1 MKCFHHNSNDYLL
14 NSKTNITYDELIGY
28 SYDEFLQW
36 TKDLRKE
43 VKDSWV
49 KHNQPP
55 IRTMDDRSIVN
66 QMERLTDLDVGDTIQ
81 TDTMTNSDD
90 LIVMKSPISC
100 GSCFFPNMG
109 KMKDINTTDMEGYSL
124 WDYFVEGK
132 NTKDYVGSMNRNF
145 RRDSFYSY
153 SPSLTF
159 SNPMSLNVKDGKSWV
174 KNFNSSKYR
183 FWLDPIE
190 KIPKGFLTINRS
202 EIDELLKESSL
213 TKNHFLSEDFEDE
226 KYKDREQKFRI
237 RLYEIGQRL
246 FPKGF
251 NHLRQGLVMMGVNFP
266 PPISKF
272 MYTHFTED
280 FKDQNEIIIYDPSM
294 GYGGRLLGCL
304 SVNMDRKIHYVG
316 TDPNTEN
323 WIDELGISR
332 YDLMGRFYNS
342 NIKRKHQTT
351 YETFMEGS
359 EVVHLNKN
367 FQKYKGK
374 FDFIFTSPPYFGA
387 EGYSEDETQSYKKF
401 PTYEEWRDGFL
412 TQTLT
417 NCVEYLKPKR
427 WICWNISDVQFNG
440 KYYPLERDSVEIM
453 KSLGMEYRMR
463 FKMVLSGP
471 ISKKNIKE
479 RSRLPSTKNFC
490 GFRGNFKKY
499 EPIFCFFKP

>member
-1 MKCFHHNSNDYLL
+1 MKSFHHNSNDFII
-14 NSKTNITYDELIGY
+14 NSDINITYGELI
-28 SYDEFLQW
+28 
-36 TKDLRKE
+36 DLTHSDFGKWVRRFKSI
-43 VKDSWV
+43 VKKSWIE
-49 KHNQPP
+49 HNQPP
-55 IRTMDDRSIVN
+55 LRTIDDRSIVQ
-66 QMERLTDLDVGDTIQ
+66 QMERLTDLPMVDVVQ
-81 TDTMTNSDD
+81 TDTMTNSNDV
-90 LIVMKSPISC
+90 IVMKSPISC

-109 KMKDINTTDMEGYSL
+109 KMKDINTTDMEGNSL

-132 NTKDYVGSMNRNF
+132 DPKTFSTSIYRNF

-153 SPSLTF
+153 SPSLTTN
-159 SNPMSLNVKDGKSWV
+159 SPLSLNLKNGKDWIENFKS
-174 KNFNSSKYR
+174 SQIR

-190 KIPKGFLTINRS
+190 KIQKGFLTIKGDDVEKLIRS
-202 EIDELLKESSL
+202 EKLN
-213 TKNHFLSEDFEDE
+213 KNNFLEEDYPSKNIKKNDQL
-226 KYKDREQKFRI
+226 YRI
-237 RLYEIGQRL
+237 RTFDISEKL

-251 NHLRQGLVMMGVNFP
+251 SHLRMGLVMMGVNFP
-266 PPISKF
+266 PSISKF
-272 MYTHFTED
+272 MYTHFTEE
-280 FKDQNEIIIYDPSM
+280 FKDQKQIIIYDPSM

-304 SVNMDRKIHYVG
+304 SVNNDRNIHYVG

-342 NIKRKHQTT
+342 NIKRKYQTT
-351 YETFMEGS
+351 YECFMEGS
-359 EVVHLNKN
+359 EVVHQNKD

-417 NCVEYLKPKR
+417 NCVEYLKRKR

-463 FKMVLSGP
+463 YKMLLSGVVQ
-471 ISKKNIKE
+471 KKNIKE

-490 GFRGNFKKY
+490 GYRNNFRKY
-499 EPIFCFFKP
+499 EPIFCFYKP

>member
-1 MKCFHHNSNDYLL
+1 MKSFHHNSNEYIL
-14 NSKTNITYDELIGY
+14 NSDINITYGELFDM
-28 SYDEFLQW
+28 SN
-36 TKDLRKE
+36 KDFVKWLDSFKSE
-43 VKDSWV
+43 VKKSWV
-49 KHNQPP
+49 DHNQPP
-55 IRTMDDRSIVN
+55 LRTIDDRSIVQ
-66 QMERLTDLDVGDTIQ
+66 QMERLSYMSMDDTVQ
-81 TDTMTNSDD
+81 TDTMTNTED

-109 KMKDINTTDMEGYSL
+109 KMKDINTTDMEGMSL

-132 NTKDYVGSMNRNF
+132 DPNTFKSSINRNF

-153 SPSLTF
+153 SPTLTKSSSVSLGL
-159 SNPMSLNVKDGKSWV
+159 SDGKSWIET
-174 KNFNSSKYR
+174 FNSSTIR
-183 FWLDPIE
+183 FWLDPI
-190 KIPKGFLTINRS
+190 KKVPKGYLS
-202 EIDELLKESSL
+202 VKGSDVKELLKSGSLKSS
-213 TKNHFLSEDFEDE
+213 NFLEDDFENDD
-226 KYKDREQKFRI
+226 YKSDDQLYRI
-237 RLYEIGQRL
+237 RTFDVDERL

-251 NHLRQGLVMMGVNFP
+251 NHLRMGLVMMGVNFP
-266 PPISKF
+266 PSISKF
-272 MYTHFTED
+272 MYTHFTEE
-280 FKDQNEIIIYDPSM
+280 FKDQSEIIIYDPSM

-304 SVNMDRKIHYVG
+304 SVNDDRKIHYVG

-342 NIKRKHQTT
+342 NIKRKYQTT

-359 EVVHLNKN
+359 EVVHLNKD

-417 NCVEYLKPKR
+417 NCVEYLKSNR

-440 KYYPLERDSVEIM
+440 KYYPLERDSVDIM

-463 FKMVLSGP
+463 YKMVLSGS
-471 ISKKNIKE
+471 IQSKNIKE

-490 GFRGNFKKY
+490 GVRNNFRKY
-499 EPIFCFFKP
+499 EPIFCFYKP

>member
-1 MKCFHHNSNDYLL
+1 MKSFHHNSNEYLI
-14 NSKTNITYDELIGY
+14 NSSINITFDELVDMNNEQFQEWVIN
-28 SYDEFLQW
+28 F
-36 TKDLRKE
+36 RKE
-43 VKDSWV
+43 VKDSWI

-55 IRTMDDRSIVN
+55 IRTIDDDQIIN
-66 QMERLTDLDVGDTIQ
+66 QMVRLTDLTMDGVIQ
-81 TDTMTNSDD
+81 TDSMTNTDD
-90 LIVMKSPISC
+90 CIIMKSPISC

-109 KMKDINTTDMEGYSL
+109 KMKDINTTDMEGLSL

-132 NTKDYVGSMNRNF
+132 DTDNFITSINRNF

-153 SPSLTF
+153 SPSLVKK
-159 SNPMSLNVKDGKSWV
+159 SQYSLGLTDGKKWIE
-174 KNFNSSKYR
+174 NFKSSNFR
-183 FWLDPIE
+183 FWLDPSDKTPSNLITI
-190 KIPKGFLTINRS
+190 KRKDVDDLIKKGV
-202 EIDELLKESSL
+202 IDNSVFISDDLD
-213 TKNHFLSEDFEDE
+213 NPDFKDE
-226 KYKDREQKFRI
+226 NQKFKI
-237 RLYEIGQRL
+237 RLFELGQKL

-266 PPISKF
+266 PSISKF
-272 MYTHFTED
+272 MYSKFTDD
-280 FKDQNEIIIYDPSM
+280 FKDQSEILIYDPSM

-304 SVNMDRKIHYVG
+304 SVRDRNIHYVG
-316 TDPNTEN
+316 TDPSTEN
-323 WIDELGISR
+323 WIDDLGISR

-342 NIKRKHQTT
+342 NVKGKHTTT

-359 EVVHLNKN
+359 EVVHMNKD

-412 TQTLT
+412 TQTLK
-417 NCVEYLKPKR
+417 NCVDYLKPKR

-440 KYYPLERDSVEIM
+440 KYYPLERDSVELM
-453 KSLGMEYRMR
+453 KSFGMEYRMR
-463 FKMVLSGP
+463 FKMVLSG
-471 ISKKNIKE
+471 SVQDKNIKD

-490 GFRGNFKKY
+490 GIKGNFRKY